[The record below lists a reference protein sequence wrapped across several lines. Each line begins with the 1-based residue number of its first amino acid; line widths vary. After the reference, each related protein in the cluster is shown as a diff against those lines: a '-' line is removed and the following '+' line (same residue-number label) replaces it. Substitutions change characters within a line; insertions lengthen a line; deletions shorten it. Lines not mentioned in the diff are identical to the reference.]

1 MAHKKNKTEIL
12 ESIIH
17 KQELDYSHY
26 WTYYWDYDYD
36 DEIYYQCDG
45 CGGYY
50 CDGYCCIDYKYLP
63 EELQPLNVEY
73 VSKRGIRIS
82 QSNYRH
88 GMLIDMDSIYTK
100 QELRQKRID
109 YLLGIDQISKTT
121 LSDFW
126 NNKK

>member
-1 MAHKKNKTEIL
+1 MAHKKNKIEIL

-17 KQELDYSHY
+17 KQELEDSYY
-26 WTYYWDYDYD
+26 WMYYWDYEYD

-45 CGGYY
+45 CGRYY

-88 GMLIDMDSIYTK
+88 GMLIDMNSIYSK
-100 QELRQKRID
+100 QELRQKKID
-109 YLLGIDQISKTT
+109 YLLGINQISKTT
-121 LSDFW
+121 LGDFW
-126 NNKK
+126 NIKK

>member
-17 KQELDYSHY
+17 KQELEYS
-26 WTYYWDYDYD
+26 YYWMYYWGYDYD

-45 CGGYY
+45 CGVYY

-109 YLLGIDQISKTT
+109 YLLGIDQIS
-121 LSDFW
+121 LLCSSLILI
-126 NNKK
+126 